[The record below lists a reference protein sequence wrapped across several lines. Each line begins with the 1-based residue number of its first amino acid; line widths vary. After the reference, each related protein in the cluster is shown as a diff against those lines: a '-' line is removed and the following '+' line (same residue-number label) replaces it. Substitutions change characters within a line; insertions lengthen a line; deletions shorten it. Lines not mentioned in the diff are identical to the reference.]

1 MVYCGPPGGPVRGA
15 ELARQERAEQTRNAI
30 LEAAA
35 SRFDAV
41 GFLGASLSDIL
52 AEAGVTKGALYFHFK
67 SKEDLADA
75 LIDEQFT
82 VWEPLSAIEAP
93 GLQTVIDLTQGMAA
107 SLRSDVRVRASIRLV
122 IEYGSFVTPA
132 GNVYRQWIDTIH
144 GCLLAAKA
152 AGDLRK
158 EVSAHD
164 LAQFVVG
171 SFTGIQL
178 SSQVLTGRSDLLE
191 RVTFMWTTILNS
203 VVPPRRLHRFN
214 PLGTHN
220 VMESAPA

>member
-1 MVYCGPPGGPVRGA
+1 MVYCGPTGHEGEGLDV
-15 ELARQERAEQTRNAI
+15 ARQERAEQTRNAI

-52 AEAGVTKGALYFHFK
+52 TEAGVTKGALYFHFK

-82 VWEPLSAIEAP
+82 VSDPLAEIENP

-107 SLRSDVRVRASIRLV
+107 SLQSDVRVRASIRLV
-122 IEYGSFVTPA
+122 IEQGSFIAPA
-132 GNVYRQWIDTIH
+132 ANAYKRWIDTIH

-158 EVSAHD
+158 EINPHD
-164 LAQFVVG
+164 LAQFVQA

-178 SSQVLTGRSDLLE
+178 SSQVLTGRTDLLE
-191 RVTFMWTTILNS
+191 RITFMWNTILIS
-203 VVPPRRLHRFN
+203 VVPPRRLHRFVAE
-214 PLGTHN
+214 GTIH
-220 VMESAPA
+220 EPASV

>member
-1 MVYCGPPGGPVRGA
+1 
-15 ELARQERAEQTRNAI
+15 LARQERAEQTRNAI

>member
-1 MVYCGPPGGPVRGA
+1 V
-15 ELARQERAEQTRNAI
+15 ARQERAEQTRKAI

-52 AEAGVTKGALYFHFK
+52 TEAGVTKGALYFHFK

-75 LIDEQFT
+75 LIDEQFMVT
-82 VWEPLSAIEAP
+82 EPLSAIEDP
-93 GLQTVIDLTQGMAA
+93 GLQTVIDLTYGMAA
-107 SLRSDVRVRASIRLV
+107 GLQNDVRVRASIRLV
-122 IEYGSFVTPA
+122 IEQGSFVTPA
-132 GNVYRQWIDTIH
+132 DNAYKRWIDTIH

-158 EVSAHD
+158 EVNTHD
-164 LAQFVVG
+164 LAQFVVA

-178 SSQVLTGRSDLLE
+178 SSQVLTGRADLQE
-191 RVTFMWTTILNS
+191 RVTFMWNTILGS
-203 VVPPRRLHRFN
+203 VVPPRRLHRFTSMN
-214 PLGTHN
+214 ESTF
-220 VMESAPA
+220 MESASA